1 MSILPQLYL
10 YLFNNF
16 TVKKKWNILKTLSV
30 PCIFLSKP
38 EPGLSSSLASGK
50 IFPIFLGFHCKVILS
65 MSVTK
70 MLVNFCQSSYQP
82 HGYFRE
88 NETKFFTVLTS
99 PELLKL
105 VQNVCDLLSGEEF
118 SRDKCFKLS

>member
-50 IFPIFLGFHCKVILS
+50 IFPIFLGFQCKVILS

-70 MLVNFCQSSYQP
+70 TAS
-82 HGYFRE
+82 
-88 NETKFFTVLTS
+88 
-99 PELLKL
+99 
-105 VQNVCDLLSGEEF
+105 
-118 SRDKCFKLS
+118 